1 MYSIFMNRS
10 KIKNASPSSKI
21 KFQKALLNWFMVKK
35 RDLPWRRTSNPYK
48 ILVSEIML
56 QQTQV
61 ETVIPYYN
69 RWIREF
75 NNVKKLAGAS
85 IDKVLTLWEGMGYYS
100 RARNLLHTARE
111 IVKNHSGKVPQN
123 YEALIQLP
131 GIGEYTAGAVA
142 SIAYKKCVPAV
153 DANVQRVLSRLYC
166 LAPSALKNKKY
177 RDLALNLMENAPAS
191 DFNQALMELGSLIC
205 LTGNPLCQI
214 CPVSFFCNAYS
225 KGSQAQYSGKRI
237 SRKIEEIKVTL
248 GVIVCNGTFFI
259 QKRPS
264 TGLFAG
270 LWEFPG
276 GKIEPDE
283 SPEEALIRELNEEL
297 GAKIKILHQEKAIR
311 HNYTRFKVEL
321 HPFICKAQGRFS
333 CKEGQTGAL
342 WISKEEIHSYAF
354 PAANRKILRA
364 LMKNKFFLELL
375 ENGKKQKYKQ
385 LIKNKRKKHEI
396 T

>member
-1 MYSIFMNRS
+1 MNRNRS
-10 KIKNASPSSKI
+10 KIKNTSLSYKN
-21 KFQKALLNWFMVKK
+21 KFQKALLNWFKTKK
-35 RDLPWRRTSNPYK
+35 RDLPWRRTSDPYK
-48 ILVSEIML
+48 ILVSEVML

-69 RWIREF
+69 RWMREF
-75 NNVKKLAGAS
+75 NNIKKLAGAP

-100 RARNLLHTARE
+100 RARDLLHTARE
-111 IVKNHSGKVPQN
+111 IVKNHNGKVPQN
-123 YEALIQLP
+123 YEALMQLP

-142 SIAYKKCVPAV
+142 SIAYNKCVPAV

-166 LAPSALKNKKY
+166 LTPSALKNKTC
-177 RDLALNLMENAPAS
+177 RELALDLMENAPAS

-205 LTGNPLCQI
+205 LPGNPLCQI
-214 CPVSFFCNAYS
+214 CPVSLFCKAYS
-225 KGSQAQYSGKRI
+225 KSTQAQYSGRRI

-248 GVIVCNGTFFI
+248 GVIVCNGKIFI

-264 TGLFAG
+264 RGLFAG

-276 GKIEPDE
+276 GKIGPNE
-283 SPEEALIRELNEEL
+283 SPEEALFRELNEEL
-297 GAKIKILHQEKAIR
+297 GAKIKILHHEKTIR

-333 CKEGQTGAL
+333 VKERQTGSL
-342 WISKEEIHSYAF
+342 WISKEEIHNYAF

-375 ENGKKQKYKQ
+375 EIGEKQKSKQ
-385 LIKNKRKKHEI
+385 LVKNKRKNHEI
-396 T
+396 N